1 MSKVEIPVFS
11 MTSKKLNKIERNIK
25 SSARFSVAPMMEWTD
40 RHCRYFHRK
49 FTNRSLL
56 YTEMVAAAALVRGKA
71 YHLLDY
77 SIEEHPLALQI
88 GGSDPF
94 ELAEAAAI
102 GEAHG
107 YDEINLNVGCP
118 SDRVQSGSFGAVL
131 MKNPKLVASCCDA
144 MKKTTSVDI
153 TVKCRIGVDDQDP
166 EQILPEFLNHIY
178 SSGVRRVIIHAR
190 KAILNGL
197 SPKEN
202 RDIPPLDYGI
212 VFKMKEKFPN
222 LHISLN
228 GGVTSLSA
236 ANDLLAKGI
245 DGVMIGRSAYQQPM
259 QILSEVDKN
268 IFDEKVIRSPFDIAE
283 EMRPYLKEHFET
295 GGKPH
300 QVTRHMTGLFHG
312 LPGAK
317 TWRQYLSNTLLHNNI
332 DFYDE
337 ALAVMVNSIDKSAA

>member
-1 MSKVEIPVFS
+1 MTLIKSNRTKSKIQ
-11 MTSKKLNKIERNIK
+11 
-25 SSARFSVAPMMEWTD
+25 SSARFSVAPMMDWTD

-56 YTEMVAAAALVRGKA
+56 YTEMVAAAALVQGKA

-77 SIEEHPLALQI
+77 SNEEHPLALQL
-88 GGSDPF
+88 GGSDPIQ
-94 ELAEAAAI
+94 LAEAASI
-102 GEAHG
+102 GQSRG

-131 MKNPKLVASCCDA
+131 MKNPKLVAACCEA
-144 MKKTTSVDI
+144 MKKNTSVDI

-166 EQILPEFLNHIY
+166 EQILPEFLNHI
-178 SSGVRRVIIHAR
+178 SNSGVSRVIIHAR
-190 KAILNGL
+190 KAILKGL

-202 RDIPPLDYGI
+202 RDIPPLDYEI

-268 IFDEKVIRSPFDIAE
+268 IFDEKVISSPFDIADA
-283 EMRPYLKEHFET
+283 MRPYLKEHCEK

-300 QVTRHMTGLFHG
+300 QVTRHMIGLFHG

-317 TWRQYLSNTLLHNNI
+317 TWRQYLSNTSLHKNI

-337 ALAVMVNSIDKSAA
+337 ALAAVSESSNKSAA

>member
-1 MSKVEIPVFS
+1 MTLIKSKR
-11 MTSKKLNKIERNIK
+11 TKGKIE
-25 SSARFSVAPMMEWTD
+25 SSARFSVAPMMDWTD

-56 YTEMVAAAALVRGKA
+56 YTEMVAAAALVQGKA

-77 SIEEHPLALQI
+77 SDEEHPVALQL
-88 GGSDPF
+88 GGSDPIQ
-94 ELAEAAAI
+94 LAEAASI
-102 GEAHG
+102 GQSRG

-131 MKNPKLVASCCDA
+131 MKNPKLVASCCEA
-144 MKKTTSVDI
+144 MKKSTSVDI

-166 EQILPEFLNHIY
+166 EQILPEFLNHI
-178 SSGVRRVIIHAR
+178 SNSGVSRVIIHAR
-190 KAILNGL
+190 KAILKGL

-202 RDIPPLDYGI
+202 RDIPPLDYEL

-245 DGVMIGRSAYQQPM
+245 DGVMIGRSAYQQPT
-259 QILSEVDKN
+259 QILSEVDKK
-268 IFDEKVIRSPFDIAE
+268 IFDEKVIRSPFDS
-283 EMRPYLKEHFET
+283 R
-295 GGKPH
+295 
-300 QVTRHMTGLFHG
+300 
-312 LPGAK
+312 
-317 TWRQYLSNTLLHNNI
+317 
-332 DFYDE
+332 
-337 ALAVMVNSIDKSAA
+337 

>member
-1 MSKVEIPVFS
+1 
-11 MTSKKLNKIERNIK
+11 MTLIKSNRTKSKIE
-25 SSARFSVAPMMEWTD
+25 SSARFSVAPMMDWTD

-56 YTEMVAAAALVRGKA
+56 YTEMVAAAALVQGKA

-77 SIEEHPLALQI
+77 SNEEHPLALQL
-88 GGSDPF
+88 GGSDPIQ
-94 ELAEAAAI
+94 LAEAASI
-102 GEAHG
+102 GQSRG

-131 MKNPKLVASCCDA
+131 MNNPKLVAACCEA
-144 MKKTTSVDI
+144 MKKSTSVDI

-166 EQILPEFLNHIY
+166 EQILPEFLNHI
-178 SSGVRRVIIHAR
+178 SNSGVSRVIIHAR
-190 KAILNGL
+190 KAILKGL

-228 GGVTSLSA
+228 GGVTSLSV

-245 DGVMIGRSAYQQPM
+245 DGVMIGRLAYQQPT

-268 IFDEKVIRSPFDIAE
+268 IFDEEVICSPFDIAE
-283 EMRPYLKEHFET
+283 EMRPYLKEHFEK

-300 QVTRHMTGLFHG
+300 QVTRHMIGLFHG
-312 LPGAK
+312 SPGAK
-317 TWRQYLSNTLLHNNI
+317 VWRQYLSNTLLHNNI

-337 ALAVMVNSIDKSAA
+337 ALVAVSSSMNKSAA

>member
-1 MSKVEIPVFS
+1 
-11 MTSKKLNKIERNIK
+11 MTLIKSNRTKSKIE
-25 SSARFSVAPMMEWTD
+25 SSARFSVAPMMDWTD

-56 YTEMVAAAALVRGKA
+56 YTEMVAAAALVQGKA

-77 SIEEHPLALQI
+77 SNEEHPLALQL
-88 GGSDPF
+88 GGSDPIQ
-94 ELAEAAAI
+94 LAEAASI
-102 GEAHG
+102 GQSRG

-131 MKNPKLVASCCDA
+131 MKNPKLVAACCEA
-144 MKKTTSVDI
+144 MKKNTSVDI

-166 EQILPEFLNHIY
+166 EQILLEFLNHI
-178 SSGVRRVIIHAR
+178 SNSGVSRVIIHAR
-190 KAILNGL
+190 KAILKGL

-268 IFDEKVIRSPFDIAE
+268 IFGEKMMRSPFDIAE
-283 EMRPYLKEHFET
+283 EMRPYLKEHFDQGE
-295 GGKPH
+295 KPH
-300 QVTRHMTGLFHG
+300 QVTRHMIGLFHG

-317 TWRQYLSNTLLHNNI
+317 IWRQYISNTLLHNNI

>member
-1 MSKVEIPVFS
+1 
-11 MTSKKLNKIERNIK
+11 MTLIKSNRTKSKIE
-25 SSARFSVAPMMEWTD
+25 SSARFSVAPMMDWTD

-56 YTEMVAAAALVRGKA
+56 YTEMVAAAALVQGKA

-77 SIEEHPLALQI
+77 SNEEHPLALQL
-88 GGSDPF
+88 GGSDPIQ
-94 ELAEAAAI
+94 LAEAASI
-102 GEAHG
+102 GQSRG

-131 MKNPKLVASCCDA
+131 MKNPKLVAACCEA
-144 MKKTTSVDI
+144 MKKNTSVDI

-166 EQILPEFLNHIY
+166 EQILPEFLNHI
-178 SSGVRRVIIHAR
+178 SNSGVSRVIIHAR
-190 KAILNGL
+190 KAILKGL

-202 RDIPPLDYGI
+202 RDIPPLDYEI

-245 DGVMIGRSAYQQPM
+245 DGVMIGRFAYQQPT
-259 QILSEVDKN
+259 QILSEVDKK
-268 IFDEKVIRSPFDIAE
+268 IFDEEMTSSPFDIAE
-283 EMRPYLKEHFET
+283 EMRPYLKEHFEK

-300 QVTRHMTGLFHG
+300 QVTRHMIGLFHG

-317 TWRQYLSNTLLHNNI
+317 TWRQYLSNTSLHKNI

-337 ALAVMVNSIDKSAA
+337 ALAAVVNSMTKSAA